1 MLKLDTLYFSCSP
14 TEFEFHINV
23 PVCKCFFQ
31 IIPTMSFGQFFF
43 QCLVYLMFCLIIGA
57 QAFFFDMVFTIS
69 KVQAIFGGQHFA
81 DFLIPTEVI
90 LVANCLTVIVHS
102 AEYDMAMR
110 MFTVDM
116 SGNDVLSVFNTHQF
130 HIVMRYAQHQSII
143 GL

>member
-14 TEFEFHINV
+14 TDFEFHINV
-23 PVCKCFFQ
+23 SVGKHIFQ

-57 QAFFFDMVFTIS
+57 QTFLFDMVFTIG

-81 DFLIPTEVI
+81 NFLISAEVI
-90 LVANCLTVIVHS
+90 LVANRLAVIIHS
-102 AEYDMAMR
+102 VENDMAMR
-110 MFTVDM
+110 MLTVDM
-116 SGNDVLSVFNTHQF
+116 SSNDVLRILNTHQF
-130 HIVMRYAQHQSII
+130 HIVVRYAQHQGVI